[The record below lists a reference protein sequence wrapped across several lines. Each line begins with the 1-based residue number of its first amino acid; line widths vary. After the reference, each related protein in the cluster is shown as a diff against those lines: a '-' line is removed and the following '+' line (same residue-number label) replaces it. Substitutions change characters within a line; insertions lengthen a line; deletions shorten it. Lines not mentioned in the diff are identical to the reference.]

1 MEDGMKDKMEIDE
14 TEANLLYAAVREH
27 IKTSKWNVSD
37 EEDWSL
43 LLAFKALE
51 DRIGKFMNGEDV

>member
-14 TEANLLYAAVREH
+14 TEANLLYSAVRER
-27 IKTSKWNVSD
+27 IRTSKWNVDD
-37 EEDWSL
+37 EEDWNL

-51 DRIGKFMNGEDV
+51 ARLGKFMNGEDV

>member
-14 TEANLLYAAVREH
+14 TEANLLYATVREH
-27 IKTSKWNVSD
+27 IKTTKWDVME

-51 DRIGKFMNGEDV
+51 ARIGKFMNGEDV

>member
-1 MEDGMKDKMEIDE
+1 MKDKMEIDE
-14 TEANLLYAAVREH
+14 TEANLLYSAVRER
-27 IKTSKWNVSD
+27 IRTSKWDVDD

-51 DRIGKFMNGEDV
+51 ARIGKFMNGEDV

>member
-1 MEDGMKDKMEIDE
+1 MKDKMEIDE
-14 TEANLLYAAVREH
+14 TEANLLYSAVRDR
-27 IKTSKWNVSD
+27 IRTSKWNVDD

-51 DRIGKFMNGEDV
+51 VRLGKFMNGEDV

>member
-14 TEANLLYAAVREH
+14 TEANLLYSAVRER
-27 IKTSKWNVSD
+27 IRTSKWNVDD
-37 EEDWSL
+37 EEDWQL

-51 DRIGKFMNGEDV
+51 ARIGKFMNGEDV